1 MLSKVVCYEM
11 CSEMS
16 ICALIVRLEQRGT
29 IPEYLEMEQ
38 MLIVGDFDHCNGL
51 TDLVD
56 LLVYI

>member
-1 MLSKVVCYEM
+1 M

-16 ICALIVRLEQRGT
+16 ICALIVRLQQCGT